1 MKKKILYALLS
12 FIVAFGIWLYVITV
26 VSPESEATFYNVPV
40 VLNNESI
47 LKEKGMM
54 LIIDKDPTVTLRLKG
69 NRSELNQLKSS
80 DITVLCDLS
89 KVNTA
94 GQQVL
99 NYVVSFPG
107 GNSFTILEQ
116 SPSTLSVT
124 IAEWST
130 KEVDVVV
137 AYSGSVPAD
146 YIVDE
151 ENAELDH
158 RKVIV
163 TGPASVV
170 SQITQA
176 RIDVDL
182 AGRTETIIEGYRYT
196 LCDAA
201 GQPVDAAQVTT
212 NLAEINMT
220 VRIQK
225 TKELPVVL
233 NVIYGGGATESNTQ
247 VVIDPLSIKVA
258 GSEKL
263 LEDLINID
271 LGTIDLSQVED
282 DTVQTFDITLP
293 EGVTN
298 LTGKSQVTVTI
309 DFRNLNT
316 VKLTVTKERFS
327 YVGTPPGG
335 MEITFAPEE
344 YEIRLRGSAKDINQ
358 IDPKDIIVTIDLTGA
373 AAGDNQ
379 CKAEVTVTG
388 EYAQSVGALGS
399 YTVTITLAQK
409 QTQEAS

>member
-54 LIIDKDPTVTLRLKG
+54 LVTDKDPTVTLRLEG

-89 KVNTA
+89 KVNNVGEQA
-94 GQQVL
+94 L
-99 NYVVSFPG
+99 SYVVSFPG
-107 GNSFTILEQ
+107 GKSFTILEQ
-116 SPSTLSVT
+116 SPAMIPVA

-137 AYSGSVPAD
+137 DYSGSVPAD
-146 YIVDE
+146 YIVDK
-151 ENAELDH
+151 ENAELDY
-158 RKVIV
+158 RKVTV

-170 SQITQA
+170 DQITQA

-182 AGRTETIIEGYRYT
+182 TGRTETIIEGYRYT
-196 LCDAA
+196 LCDAN
-201 GQPVDAAQVTT
+201 GEPVDAAQVTT
-212 NLAEINMT
+212 NLAEVNLT

-233 NVIYGGGATESNTQ
+233 NVVYGGGATESNTQ
-247 VVIDPLSIKVA
+247 VLIDPLSIKVA

-263 LEDLINID
+263 LEDLVNID
-271 LGTIDLSQVED
+271 LGVLDLSQIET
-282 DTVQTFDITLP
+282 DTDQTFDVTLP

-298 LTGKSQVTVTI
+298 LTGKSQVTVTVH
-309 DFRNLNT
+309 FQGLNT
-316 VKLTVTKERFS
+316 AKLTVTKEQFR
-327 YVGTPPGG
+327 YENTPEG
-335 MEITFAPEE
+335 MEVAFAPEE
-344 YEIRLRGSAKDINQ
+344 YEIRLRGSATEVNKVLAEN
-358 IDPKDIIVTIDLTGA
+358 IVVVIDLTGA
-373 AAGDNQ
+373 EAGANQ
-379 CKAEVTVTG
+379 CKAEVTVIG
-388 EYAQSVGALGS
+388 EYAQSVGVLGS
-399 YTVTITLAQK
+399 YTVTVELAEE
-409 QTQEAS
+409 QTQGAS

>member
-54 LIIDKDPTVTLRLKG
+54 LVIDKDPTVTLRLEG

-89 KVNTA
+89 KVNTT
-94 GQQVL
+94 GQQAL

-116 SPSTLSVT
+116 SPSAILVT

-146 YIVDE
+146 YIVDK
-151 ENAELDH
+151 ENAELDY
-158 RKVIV
+158 RKVTV

-170 SQITQA
+170 DRITQA

-182 AGRTETIIEGYRYT
+182 TGRTETVIEGYRYT
-196 LCDAA
+196 LCDAD
-201 GQPVDAAQVTT
+201 GEPVDAAQVTT
-212 NLAEINMT
+212 NLAEVNLT

-263 LEDLINID
+263 LEDLVNID
-271 LGTIDLSQVED
+271 LGTVDLAQVEE

-309 DFRNLNT
+309 DFRSLNT
-316 VKLTVTKERFS
+316 AKLTVTKEQFS
-327 YVGTPPGG
+327 YVGTPEG
-335 MEITFAPEE
+335 MEVTFEPEE
-344 YEIRLRGSAKDINQ
+344 YEIRLRGGAKDVNQ
-358 IDPKDIIVTIDLTGA
+358 IKAEDITVTIDLTGA
-373 AAGDNQ
+373 DTGDNQ

-388 EYAQSVGALGS
+388 EYAQSVGVLGS
-399 YTVTITLAQK
+399 YTVTITLAQE